1 MKYNLILNDI
11 TPEIMVDSNRVIQY
25 AEHRLEANPEE
36 RACWSFDTLNMNIQ
50 QAILVINSFEE
61 DVEIINERTAVETV
75 YFIIFSTCNEIFTN
89 AGYIEE
95 KASRAANRL
104 AIRNTWIFFNDPS
117 INSLKELEIRSSKL
131 PHIFS

>member
-11 TPEIMVDSNRVIQY
+11 APELMVDSNRVIQY

-61 DVEIINERTAVETV
+61 DVEII
-75 YFIIFSTCNEIFTN
+75 
-89 AGYIEE
+89 
-95 KASRAANRL
+95 
-104 AIRNTWIFFNDPS
+104 
-117 INSLKELEIRSSKL
+117 
-131 PHIFS
+131 